1 MIDLIAIAA
10 FNAAYAQAIDDDALE
25 RWPAFFTADCH
36 YRITHVEN
44 EREGLPAGIVWADSR
59 DMLADRIAALRE
71 ANIYERQRYRHV
83 LGMPLVEDAQADSAR
98 ASTPFLVARIMH
110 TGQTDLFA
118 TGTYRDRF
126 VRQDGRLLLAER
138 VAVCDSTVTD
148 TLMALPL

>member
-1 MIDLIAIAA
+1 
-10 FNAAYAQAIDDDALE
+10 
-25 RWPAFFTADCH
+25 
-36 YRITHVEN
+36 
-44 EREGLPAGIVWADSR
+44 
-59 DMLADRIAALRE
+59 MLVDRIAALRE

-83 LGMPLVEDAQADSAR
+83 LGMPLVEDAQSDSAR